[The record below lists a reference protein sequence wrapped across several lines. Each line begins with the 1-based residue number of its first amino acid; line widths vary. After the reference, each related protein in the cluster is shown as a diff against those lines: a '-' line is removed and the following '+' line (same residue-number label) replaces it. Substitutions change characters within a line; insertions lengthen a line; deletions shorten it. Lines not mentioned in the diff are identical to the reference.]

1 MTITICGG
9 GNIGHACAGFIAA
22 HHTGN
27 VRLLTT
33 RPKEWIQNLVVADK
47 NYESI
52 GKISLITDQAEKA
65 VKGSDLV
72 LLCLPGFAIRPTLKA
87 LRPHL
92 EPNTAVGSAVCNT
105 GFFFAAQDILHPTTP
120 LFGFQRVPF
129 IARTET
135 YGQRVAILGHKTRL
149 YVATERFDNPEGLRS
164 VLENLLQTPVSLLE
178 SHFEASLS
186 NSNPLLHP
194 ARLYD
199 LWHDW
204 RPGITYKGVPAFYAE
219 WTEEAAELYINMD
232 AELQKLL
239 RHLGI
244 REGAVPDVLTYYESH
259 DAPSLAR
266 KLRSITAFQS
276 ISSPMLKAGG
286 GFIPDVSSRYFTED
300 FPFGLRPIAE
310 TAARYGIA
318 TPEIGRVLLWGER
331 MMTEATDKQ
340 NHKHLI

>member
-33 RPKEWIQNLVVADK
+33 RPEEWGQRL
-47 NYESI
+47 
-52 GKISLITDQAEKA
+52 A

-72 LLCLPGFAIRPTLKA
+72 LLCLPGFAIRPMLKA

-92 EPNTAVGSAVCNT
+92 ELKTAVGSAVCNT
-105 GFFFAAQDILHPTTP
+105 GLFFAAQEILHPDTP

-135 YGQRVAILGHKTRL
+135 YGHRVAILGHKACL
-149 YVATERFDNPEGLRS
+149 YAATERCGNPESIRS
-164 VLENLLQTPVSLLE
+164 ALEHLLLTPVRLLE

-204 RPGITYKGVPAFYAE
+204 KPGMTYTRVPAFYAE
-219 WTEEAAELYINMD
+219 WTETAAELYINMD

-239 RHLGI
+239 HHLGI

-266 KLRSITAFQS
+266 
-276 ISSPMLKAGG
+276 
-286 GFIPDVSSRYFTED
+286 
-300 FPFGLRPIAE
+300 
-310 TAARYGIA
+310 
-318 TPEIGRVLLWGER
+318 
-331 MMTEATDKQ
+331 
-340 NHKHLI
+340 